1 MIAAETTDETLAP
14 FTDNRLSNGKTGID
28 KASDVFSK
36 TNFSWMKHKPYP
48 IIYKQKMELE
58 TLSQIPLHITRALD
72 RHI

>member
-1 MIAAETTDETLAP
+1 MKNSLHLQITG
-14 FTDNRLSNGKTGID
+14 LSNGKVDID